1 MIAPLL
7 VFSLM
12 GLALF
17 YLQNLVVIPHVHLRL
32 LALLLF
38 YVGLRPS
45 LSLAMALA
53 LVLGLL
59 QDCYAS
65 TPLGLHLAGSL
76 VVVAAA
82 RFLRHRLLLQ
92 RLGPQVLGSMAALIL
107 QEAWFQASTFILGA
121 QGFVLTEVAT
131 MHGLEIAGTAALG
144 PLMHLLV
151 AASAKFLRRCG
162 WRPLEHSPYQPY

>member
-1 MIAPLL
+1 MIAPL

-17 YLQNLVVIPHVHLRL
+17 YLQNLVFFPHVHLRL

-45 LSLAMALA
+45 LSLAMGLA
-53 LVLGLL
+53 LILGLL

-65 TPLGLHLAGSL
+65 TPLGLHLGGSL
-76 VVVAAA
+76 LVVAAA
-82 RFLRHRLLLQ
+82 RFFRVRLLLQ
-92 RLGPQVLGSMAALIL
+92 RLGPQVLGSLAALAL
-107 QEAWFQASTFILGA
+107 QEAWFQVSTFILGY
-121 QGFVLTEVAT
+121 QGFVLAEVAPV
-131 MHGLEIAGTAALG
+131 HAIEIVGTAALG

-151 AASAKFLRRCG
+151 AGAEQFLRRFG
-162 WRPLEHSPYQPY
+162 WRPVDPSLYQPY